1 MIRYYCTKDREEL
14 IELMQLNIPH
24 YFALSELEDFITY
37 LDKNVEDYFV
47 VEDSAKIIACGGIN
61 YFPYQRQA
69 RFSWDVVHPDQHGK
83 GIGKKLARHRMD
95 HIRQKTGI
103 DLAVV
108 RTSQMAYGF
117 YQKMGFELKKIEKN
131 YWEEGFDLYL
141 MTQEV
146 NKKPLSKK

>member
-61 YFPYQRQA
+61 YFPDQRQA
-69 RFSWDVVHPDQHGK
+69 RFPGMLSIPTNMGKVLGKSWP
-83 GIGKKLARHRMD
+83 GIVWTISGKKPVL
-95 HIRQKTGI
+95 
-103 DLAVV
+103 
-108 RTSQMAYGF
+108 TSQ
-117 YQKMGFELKKIEKN
+117 
-131 YWEEGFDLYL
+131 W
-141 MTQEV
+141 
-146 NKKPLSKK
+146 